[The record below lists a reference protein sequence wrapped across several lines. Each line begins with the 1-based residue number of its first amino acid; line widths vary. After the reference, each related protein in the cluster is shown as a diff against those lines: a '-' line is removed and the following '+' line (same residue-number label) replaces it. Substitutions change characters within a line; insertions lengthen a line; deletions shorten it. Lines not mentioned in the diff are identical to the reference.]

1 MDHVSKSIIEIIAAL
16 TILVSVVGVLW
27 HRLRDPDWG
36 LSLRAMQFLAV
47 ATMPGLLLILSLE
60 ELLEKGAVAAIVG
73 AFIGYI
79 LSGIATEDRRGKGD

>member
-47 ATMPGLLLILSLE
+47 ATMPGLLLILSLR
-60 ELLEKGAVAAIVG
+60 KRCGCRDSG